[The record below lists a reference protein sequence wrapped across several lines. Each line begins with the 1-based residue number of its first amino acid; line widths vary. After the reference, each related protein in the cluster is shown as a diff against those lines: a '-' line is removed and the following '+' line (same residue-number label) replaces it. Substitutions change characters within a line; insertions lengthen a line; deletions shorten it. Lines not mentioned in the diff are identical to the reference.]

1 MRGCRSATHPLLPA
15 GLLLGGRRVQRSR
28 YRPDPRRLP
37 ETLTALAGNGA
48 EALLFATAAVDPANL
63 DPANL
68 YPSLSPSRM
77 APARA
82 PTRARGRP
90 RGRAGLADPPPPTA
104 APARPPACRG
114 DRVIEFDRVTVT
126 HAGATT
132 PTIRDVTLNVG
143 EGELCLVAG
152 HTGTASRSSSAR
164 STGSCRWSHRQRPAS
179 ISPPATPALSTAR
192 EPRFCCTLTT
202 RCRRGAEADEPRPTR
217 RARRTGRGITGFRR
231 GPLT

>member
-48 EALLFATAAVDPANL
+48 EALLFATAAV

-143 EGELCLVAG
+143 EGEL
-152 HTGTASRSSSAR
+152 SSSR
-164 STGSCRWSHRQRPAS
+164 
-179 ISPPATPALSTAR
+179 ATPARQVDPA
-192 EPRFCCTLTT
+192 P
-202 RCRRGAEADEPRPTR
+202 P
-217 RARRTGRGITGFRR
+217 
-231 GPLT
+231 